1 MRLRPAWFAANET
14 VEMASLNASDLSILL
29 VEPSSMQLKLIM
41 RHLREEGIEKV
52 DGVANAADALNHI
65 SQYPPDL
72 IISAMYLP
80 DMTAGGLI
88 TAIQEQHN
96 QAIPFMLISSETGS
110 EALEPIRQAGV
121 MAILPKPFNHND
133 LQRAIRA
140 TLDVIDPEEIQ
151 LQNYDVSELKVL
163 LVDDSFTSRNHI
175 SRVLNSMG
183 IENID
188 HAENGRGAVELLAQY
203 QYDLVVTDFN
213 MPEMDGQELVHY
225 IRDEIGDVVIPILMA
240 TTENNQAKLGNIRQ
254 AGVSAILDKPFEP
267 QIIREM
273 LYRILDE

>member
-80 DMTAGGLI
+80 DMTAAGLI